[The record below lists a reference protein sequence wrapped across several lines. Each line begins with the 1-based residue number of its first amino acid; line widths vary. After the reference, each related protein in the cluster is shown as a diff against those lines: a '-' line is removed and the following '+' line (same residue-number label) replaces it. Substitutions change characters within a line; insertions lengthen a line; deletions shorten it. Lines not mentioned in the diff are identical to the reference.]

1 MINFQLMPI
10 NVYFSLAGTRNT
22 EVGKN
27 SPCFELDD
35 TRTSMLDWHLLCFNL
50 LKARSLK
57 SWVRVLLYMPGT

>member
-35 TRTSMLDWHLLCFNL
+35 TRTSPCWIGI
-50 LKARSLK
+50 S
-57 SWVRVLLYMPGT
+57 SVLIS